1 MDLEDKAI
9 AYDCAEALTDKQ
21 VFQIKQQVLAYKHM
35 IRNVPLPREIEKNI
49 YGLTKEQWD
58 IESERI
64 MSRSLRYYNE
74 RIDKNDE
81 LKRLIIDKFKKR
93 NPEQI
98 PNEQLVRTVK
108 DNQFHMKKRLYEIQ
122 TLLNNNGELLTEEAV
137 HRLKAEKIMIEKIS
151 LYKEIK
157 NQILKPEE
165 IARMPSRVFEKQL
178 LDRNFYKKEKPQRK
192 SEVNINN
199 HLKSNI
205 FYLAFCFNDSTPP
218 QQLALKFI
226 H

>member
-1 MDLEDKAI
+1 
-9 AYDCAEALTDKQ
+9 
-21 VFQIKQQVLAYKHM
+21 
-35 IRNVPLPREIEKNI
+35 
-49 YGLTKEQWD
+49 
-58 IESERI
+58 
-64 MSRSLRYYNE
+64 
-74 RIDKNDE
+74 
-81 LKRLIIDKFKKR
+81 
-93 NPEQI
+93 
-98 PNEQLVRTVK
+98 
-108 DNQFHMKKRLYEIQ
+108 MKKRLYEIQ

-192 SEVNINN
+192 SEPDS
-199 HLKSNI
+199 LKK
-205 FYLAFCFNDSTPP
+205 FDVQFKQEQEKRKKQKHREFL
-218 QQLALKFI
+218 QQIFI